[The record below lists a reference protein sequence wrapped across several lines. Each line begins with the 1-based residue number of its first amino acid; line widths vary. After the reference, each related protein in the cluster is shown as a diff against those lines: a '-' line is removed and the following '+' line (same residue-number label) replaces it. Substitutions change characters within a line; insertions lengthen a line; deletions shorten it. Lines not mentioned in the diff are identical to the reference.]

1 MVNTDALGSIQ
12 RLNNVLDAMPAQL
25 AEIKQKRVNVEYQL
39 ETAKIEVELKEKQER
54 LNALNSLLNMNEKI
68 S

>member
-39 ETAKIEVELKEKQER
+39 ETAKIEVELKEKQEYR
-54 LNALNSLLNMNEKI
+54 KAI
-68 S
+68 